1 MLRGDDM
8 GPILGPFRGRSGR
21 IERQQWHPA
30 RDEVDEATY
39 HVLLDGRSV
48 GPYDR
53 RTILGMRIKHM
64 LTGDH
69 LLVTSGGDRLT
80 VRELIGASGE
90 GAAELGD
97 GARDLRGSGA
107 TSTGI
112 LVRAGRRGF
121 RIPKFSGEVE
131 VRVQADALRIAGRY
145 RRAFRWHDGRV
156 KLPLA
161 DVVHARAKGPR
172 TDIWLQPAGTSTLQ
186 HVSLY
191 MFTSEAADDLAARL
205 AATAA
210 HPALAAAQAAAAGEA
225 ALSSLRVLGIAVGSV
240 VLVIGLVLLA
250 LLYRRV

>member
-1 MLRGDDM
+1 M
-8 GPILGPFRGRSGR
+8 
-21 IERQQWHPA
+21 
-30 RDEVDEATY
+30 DEATY

-69 LLVTSGGDRLT
+69 LLVTSGGERLT

-90 GAAELGD
+90 SAAERGD
-97 GARDLRGSGA
+97 GAGEVRGSA
-107 TSTGI
+107 ASWTGM
-112 LVRAGRRGF
+112 LVMAGRRGF

-131 VRVQADALRIAGRY
+131 VRVQGDVLRIAGRH
-145 RRAFRWHDGRV
+145 RRAFRWRDGRV

-172 TDIWLQPAGTSTLQ
+172 TDLWLQPAGTSKLQ

-205 AATAA
+205 APAAA
-210 HPALAAAQAAAAGEA
+210 HPALAAAQAEAAGGA
-225 ALSSLRVLGIAVGSV
+225 ALSSLRVLGIAVGSI
-240 VLVIGLVLLA
+240 VLAIGLVLLA

>member
-1 MLRGDDM
+1 M
-8 GPILGPFRGRSGR
+8 
-21 IERQQWHPA
+21 
-30 RDEVDEATY
+30 DEATY

-69 LLVTSGGDRLT
+69 LLVTSGGTRLT
-80 VRELIGASGE
+80 VRQLIGASGD
-90 GAAELGD
+90 GAAETGD
-97 GARDLRGSGA
+97 SARDARGGDA
-107 TSTGI
+107 TSTGM
-112 LVRAGRRGF
+112 LVSAGRRGF

-131 VRVQADALRIAGRY
+131 VRVQGDVLRIAGRY

-161 DVVHARAKGPR
+161 DVVQARGKGPR
-172 TDIWLQPAGTSTLQ
+172 TDIWLQAAGASTLQ

-191 MFTSEAADDLAARL
+191 MFTSEAADDLVARL
-205 AATAA
+205 APAGAA
-210 HPALAAAQAAAAGEA
+210 HPALAAAQAAAAGDA
-225 ALSSLRVLGIAVGSV
+225 ALSSLRVLGVAVGGV

>member
-1 MLRGDDM
+1 M
-8 GPILGPFRGRSGR
+8 
-21 IERQQWHPA
+21 
-30 RDEVDEATY
+30 DEATY

-69 LLVTSGGDRLT
+69 LLVTSGGSRIT

-90 GAAELGD
+90 GAAEAGV
-97 GARDLRGSGA
+97 RGSGG
-107 TSTGI
+107 TSTGM
-112 LVRAGRRGF
+112 LVMAAGRGF
-121 RIPKFSGEVE
+121 RIPKFGGEVE
-131 VRVQADALRIAGRY
+131 VRVQGEVLRIAGRY
-145 RRAFRWHDGRV
+145 RRMFRWHDGRV
-156 KLPLA
+156 KVPLA

-172 TDIWLQPAGTSTLQ
+172 TDIWLQPAGASTLQ
-186 HVSLY
+186 HVALY

-205 AATAA
+205 TPTPA

-225 ALSSLRVLGIAVGSV
+225 AWSSLRVLGIAVGSV

-250 LLYRRV
+250 LLYRR